1 MLFPTIEFGL
11 FFAFVF
17 PVAWGLQTYAGARKW
32 FLVIASYCFYGFW
45 DWRFTLLLLQC
56 SLMNYAFGLW
66 LERSEHRRLRITG
79 TAVAL
84 NLATLGFFKY
94 YGFFI
99 ESLNSVLVAAGLQRE
114 LPLLEIVLPVG
125 ISFFTFQGM
134 SYVIDIY
141 RRAIPASKR
150 PVDVLLYI
158 SFFPQLVAGP
168 IVRAKDFLE
177 QLNTPA
183 THRKLPS
190 AFAFKLII
198 IGLFKKVVIANY
210 LSTLL
215 VDEIF
220 QDPSRFSALDV
231 LFGVYGY
238 AIQIYCD
245 FSAYTDIAIGVAALL
260 GYRFAQNFNSP
271 YTATS
276 LQNFWRRWHIS
287 LSTWLRDYLYI
298 SLGGSRGGKLKTYR
312 NLFLT
317 MFLGGLWHGAAW
329 NFVIWG
335 TLHGAALGVERMMV
349 QLWGRFYS
357 PNLLF
362 RLIQMT
368 LVFHFVC
375 LTWIFFR
382 AQNLDLA
389 LELLGALMNQSTTI
403 ERLTPFTLALILIGL
418 LGQFVPAR
426 WHTWA
431 ENTLARLPVVI
442 QGGIL
447 ALALL
452 LLGSLA
458 PEGVAPFIYFQ
469 F

>member
-11 FFAFVF
+11 FFAMVF
-17 PVAWGLQTYAGARKW
+17 PIAWGLRTYAAARKW
-32 FLVIASYCFYGFW
+32 FLVVASYTFYGFW

-56 SLMNYAFGLW
+56 SLMNFAFGLW
-66 LERSEHRRLRITG
+66 LDRSKSRRKTIVSA
-79 TAVAL
+79 AVVL
-84 NLATLGFFKY
+84 NLTTLGFFKY

-99 ESLNSVLVAAGLQRE
+99 SSLNSTLLWLGLGRE

-141 RRAIPASKR
+141 RRDIPASR
-150 PVDVLLYI
+150 QPVDVLLYI

-168 IVRAKDFLE
+168 IVRAKDFLN
-177 QLNTPA
+177 QLYIPIEEK
-183 THRKLPS
+183 RIPS

-215 VDEIF
+215 VDEVF
-220 QDPSRFSALDV
+220 QDPSRFSAVDV

-260 GYRFAQNFNSP
+260 GYQFAQNFDSP
-271 YTATS
+271 YRATS

-298 SLGGSRGGKLKTYR
+298 SLGGSRHGPLKTYR

-335 TLHGAALGVERMMV
+335 TLHGLALGVERWLISV
-349 QLWGRFYS
+349 FRVHYQPGRIY
-357 PNLLF
+357 
-362 RLIQMT
+362 RAIQIAA
-368 LVFHFVC
+368 VFHFVC

-382 AQNLDLA
+382 AADLDLA
-389 LELLGALMNQSTTI
+389 MELIRTLCDFEWSVSQ
-403 ERLTPFTLALILIGL
+403 LTPFTLALIIVGFA
-418 LGQFVPAR
+418 GQFIPNGLDER
-426 WHTWA
+426 F
-431 ENTLARLPVVI
+431 EQGLARLPLLV
-442 QGGIL
+442 QGCFL
-447 ALALL
+447 AGALM

>member
-1 MLFPTIEFGL
+1 MLFPTIEFGI
-11 FFAFVF
+11 FFALVL
-17 PVAWGLQTYAGARKW
+17 PIAWALRSRRTARKW
-32 FLVIASYCFYGFW
+32 FLVTMSYVFYGFW

-56 SLMNYAFGLW
+56 SAMNYGMGLW
-66 LERSEHRRLRITG
+66 LQNSRHKQRQIVTL
-79 TAVAL
+79 AVSL
-84 NLATLGFFKY
+84 NLLTLGFFKY
-94 YGFFI
+94 YGFFVSSFN
-99 ESLNSVLVAAGLQRE
+99 SLLTSVGAERE
-114 LPLLEIVLPVG
+114 IPIFEIVLPVG

-141 RRAIPASKR
+141 RKNINARRKL
-150 PVDVLLYI
+150 VDVLLYI

-168 IVRAKDFLE
+168 IVRAKDFLH
-177 QLNTPA
+177 QVDRPLDKMT
-183 THRKLPS
+183 LPS
-190 AFAFKLII
+190 AFAFKLIV

-215 VDEIF
+215 VDDVF
-220 QDPSRFSALDV
+220 ADPSRFSSIDV
-231 LFGVYGY
+231 LFGIYGY
-238 AIQIYCD
+238 AVQIYCD

-260 GYRFAQNFNSP
+260 GYQFLQNFDSP
-271 YTATS
+271 YRATS

-298 SLGGSRGGKLKTYR
+298 SLGGSRGSSLKTNR

-335 TLHGAALGVERMMV
+335 VLHGLALGLERIV
-349 QLWGRFYS
+349 VRLFGSFYK
-357 PNLLF
+357 PRRIF
-362 RLIQMT
+362 TAIRII

-382 AQNLDLA
+382 ASDLDLA
-389 LELLGALMNQSTTI
+389 LEILNQLSQRTDTI
-403 ERLTPFTLALILIGL
+403 EQLTPLTFTLIVVGFVGQFIPQKWEHAVEHALANRHPITQSLIL
-418 LGQFVPAR
+418 V
-426 WHTWA
+426 
-431 ENTLARLPVVI
+431 
-442 QGGIL
+442 L
-447 ALALL
+447 ALG

>member
-11 FFAFVF
+11 FFALVF
-17 PVAWGLQTYAGARKW
+17 PIAWGLRAYRGTRKW
-32 FLVIASYCFYGFW
+32 FLVLASYTFYGFW

-56 SLMNYAFGLW
+56 SLMNFAFGLW
-66 LERSEHRRLRITG
+66 LERSVKGRKAIVS

-99 ESLNSVLVAAGLQRE
+99 SSLNAALLSLGLGRE

-141 RRAIPASKR
+141 RREIAASKR

-168 IVRAKDFLE
+168 IVRAKDFLS
-177 QLNTPA
+177 QLDAPIDQGRLA
-183 THRKLPS
+183 S

-215 VDEIF
+215 VDEVF
-220 QDPSRFSALDV
+220 QDPGRFSAIDV

-260 GYRFAQNFNSP
+260 GYQFAQNFDSP
-271 YTATS
+271 YRATS

-298 SLGGSRGGKLKTYR
+298 SLGGSRGGSLKTYR

-335 TLHGAALGVERMMV
+335 TLHGLALGIERWLISV
-349 QLWGRFYS
+349 FRGHYRPGRVV
-357 PNLLF
+357 
-362 RLIQMT
+362 RIIQIGV
-368 LVFHFVC
+368 VFHFVC

-382 AQNLDLA
+382 ASDLDLA
-389 LELLGALMNQSTTI
+389 LELISSLGSLEWKVAQ
-403 ERLTPFTLALILIGL
+403 LTPFTLTLIVIGFA
-418 LGQFVPAR
+418 GQFIPSR
-426 WHTWA
+426 WHNHM
-431 ENTLARLPVVI
+431 EQGLASLPLMI
-442 QGGIL
+442 QG
-447 ALALL
+447 ALL
-452 LLGSLA
+452 ACALMVLGSLA